1 MLTWEE
7 DVQFIKSKR
16 QACEGISRQDV
27 KNVVHDFWFCRKR
40 LIKLR
45 KEEGSISLQV
55 KMHKIFCKSISLTN
69 HSRETWELRIY
80 AWHVNDKAAVHTQK
94 GQLPAQKKWPLKVV
108 SATFLLVSFVSLKE
122 STCETRKNLSS
133 FVLKIIKFWLF
144 RYSDVMMASIAKA
157 GNMKCILLNN
167 FASILSLVM
176 KFGQFM

>member
-1 MLTWEE
+1 M
-7 DVQFIKSKR
+7 
-16 QACEGISRQDV
+16 
-27 KNVVHDFWFCRKR
+27 
-40 LIKLR
+40 
-45 KEEGSISLQV
+45 
-55 KMHKIFCKSISLTN
+55 
-69 HSRETWELRIY
+69 
-80 AWHVNDKAAVHTQK
+80 HTQK

-176 KFGQFM
+176 KLGQFM